1 VLEQEVLQRL
11 PLPLSMSHPIEH
23 HWYVFVC
30 VIVYLFVCYRVYLV
44 CRHVNVPEKNW
55 TFLMILSVGLT
66 PVLQVQRK
74 MMKYVVSLAIYF
86 LLCYGE

>member
-1 VLEQEVLQRL
+1 VLEQEVLRRL

-23 HWYVFVC
+23 HWFVR
-30 VIVYLFVCYRVYLV
+30 LFVCSLLCVYLV

-55 TFLMILSVGLT
+55 TFPMILLVGLM

-86 LLCYGE
+86 LGK